1 MNWFKETLSR
11 VKRGKKV
18 DQSLWVMCSGCKE
31 IVYKKEVER
40 NLKVCPKCGYH
51 FRIGAWERINML
63 LDEGSVVERDGNLAP
78 MDPLKF
84 KDTKRYKDRIEDAQ
98 KKTGMKDAVV
108 SVEGTIHGVSV
119 QFVAFEFGFLGGSM
133 GSVVG
138 EKIAR
143 AAERSMEKRE
153 PLIIVSCSG
162 GARMQESMLSL
173 MQMAKTCAVVRRLS
187 EAKVPFISILSDPTT
202 GGVSASYALIADVV
216 IAEPGALI
224 GFAGPRVIEQTIGQ
238 KLPEGF
244 QRAEYLLEHGFVDM
258 IVERKHM
265 KDIIYRI
272 IKLLTGGSYVHSS

>member
-1 MNWFKETLSR
+1 MKWIRGTLSR
-11 VKRGKKV
+11 VRRGKKV
-18 DQSLWVMCSGCKE
+18 DQSLWVTCSGCNE
-31 IVYKKEVER
+31 VVYKKEVER

-51 FRIGAWERINML
+51 FRIGAWERIDML
-63 LDEGSVVERDGNLAP
+63 LDQGSVVEHDANLAP
-78 MDPLKF
+78 QDPLGF
-84 KDTKRYKDRIEDAQ
+84 KDTKRYTERLAEAQ
-98 KKTGMKDAVV
+98 RKTGMKDAVV
-108 SVEGTIHGVSV
+108 SVEGTIGGIPV

-143 AAERSMEKRE
+143 AADRSLEKRQ

-173 MQMAKTCAVVRRLS
+173 MQMAKTCAAVGRLS
-187 EAKVPFISILSDPTT
+187 KHRVPFISILSDPTT
-202 GGVSASYALIADVV
+202 GGVSASFALIADVV

-258 IVERKHM
+258 IVERKRM
-265 KDIIYRI
+265 KETLVQ
-272 IKLLTGGSYVHSS
+272 LLQLLSGGCYGAS

>member
-1 MNWFKETLSR
+1 MNWIRDTLSR

-18 DQSLWVMCSGCKE
+18 DQGLWLMCSGCNQ

-40 NLKVCPKCGYH
+40 NQKVCPRCGYH
-51 FRIGAWERINML
+51 FRISATERVQML
-63 LDEGSVVERDGNLAP
+63 LDEGSVVEHDAGLSP
-78 MDPLKF
+78 LDPLGF
-84 KDTKRYKDRIEDAQ
+84 KDTKRYKDRLAEAQ
-98 KKTGMKDAVV
+98 KKTGMRDAVL
-108 SVEGTIHGVSV
+108 SVEGTLEGMPV
-119 QFVAFEFGFLGGSM
+119 QLVVFEFGFLGGSM

-138 EKIAR
+138 EKIVR
-143 AAERSMEKRE
+143 ATERCIEKGH

-173 MQMAKTCAVVRRLS
+173 MQMAKTCAAMGRLS
-187 EAKVPFISILSDPTT
+187 DARLPFISILSDPTT
-202 GGVSASYALIADVV
+202 GGVSASFALIADVV

-258 IVERKHM
+258 IVERKRM
-265 KDIIYRI
+265 KQTLAT
-272 IKLLTGGSYVHSS
+272 LLALFAGGSYGAY

>member
-1 MNWFKETLSR
+1 MNWFKGTLSKVR
-11 VKRGKKV
+11 KGKKV
-18 DQSLWVMCSGCKE
+18 DQSLWVSCGGCGE

-63 LDEGSVVERDGNLAP
+63 LDEGSVVELDAELAP
-78 MDPLKF
+78 MDPLRF
-84 KDTKRYKDRIEDAQ
+84 KDTKKYKDRLEEAQ

-108 SVEGTIHGVSV
+108 SVEGKIDGIPV

-143 AAERSMEKRE
+143 AAERSIEKRQ

-173 MQMAKTCAVVRRLS
+173 MQMAKTCAVVRRVS
-187 EAKVPFISILSDPTT
+187 DAKVPFISILSDPTT
-202 GGVSASYALIADVV
+202 GGVSASFALIADVV

-258 IVERKHM
+258 IVERKRM
-265 KDIIYRI
+265 KEVLAN
-272 IKLLTGGSYVHSS
+272 LLRLLSGGSYVRAS

>member
-1 MNWFKETLSR
+1 MKWFKETLSR

-18 DQSLWVMCSGCKE
+18 DQSLWVTCSGCNE
-31 IVYKKEVER
+31 IVYKREVER

-63 LDEGSVVERDGNLAP
+63 LDEGSVVELDADIEP
-78 MDPLKF
+78 QDPLKF
-84 KDTKRYKDRIEDAQ
+84 RDTKRYKDRLEEAQ

-108 SVEGTIHGVSV
+108 SVEGTLDGIPV

-143 AAERSMEKRE
+143 AAERSANKRE

-162 GARMQESMLSL
+162 GARMQESILSL
-173 MQMAKTCAVVRRLS
+173 MQMAKTCAAVRKVS
-187 EAKVPFISILSDPTT
+187 EARVPFISILSDPTT
-202 GGVSASYALIADVV
+202 GGVSASFAMIADVV

-244 QRAEYLLEHGFVDM
+244 QRAEYLVEHGFVDM
-258 IVERKHM
+258 IVERKNM
-265 KDIIYRI
+265 K
-272 IKLLTGGSYVHSS
+272 KVLSQLLRLFRGGCYVRPS

>member
-1 MNWFKETLSR
+1 MRWFKDTLSR
-11 VKRGKKV
+11 VKKGKKV
-18 DQSLWVMCSGCKE
+18 DQSLWVNCNGCNE

-63 LDEGSVVERDGNLAP
+63 LDEGSVVEYDANLAP
-78 MDPLKF
+78 LDPLKF
-84 KDTKRYKDRIEDAQ
+84 KDTKKYTDRLEEAQ

-108 SVEGTIHGVSV
+108 SVEGTISGIPV

-138 EKIAR
+138 EKITR
-143 AAERSMEKRE
+143 AAERSIQKRQT
-153 PLIIVSCSG
+153 LIIVSCSG

-173 MQMAKTCAVVRRLS
+173 MQMAKTCAAVKKVS

-202 GGVSASYALIADVV
+202 GGVSASFALIADVV

-258 IVERKHM
+258 IVERKRM
-265 KDIIYRI
+265 KEVLSN
-272 IKLLTGGSYVHSS
+272 LLTLFQGGCYVYSS